1 FSAGPREA
9 ALFCRLLKDC
19 SGLGTRVQGRGLQ
32 RLRLPFLIE
41 VRIFGWAAPS
51 SPPAEEVTPKRRSW
65 SAGRSRTGDALCVR
79 PLGPGGRSLKLTGR
93 RRGRFGG
100 ACSRS
105 LDGARRPLRLNPP
118 LLIVDHGHKFPYFT
132 HEPGAKFAQA
142 AGAGTKSA
150 RDGPDDRGNHGR

>member
-1 FSAGPREA
+1 M
-9 ALFCRLLKDC
+9 
-19 SGLGTRVQGRGLQ
+19 
-32 RLRLPFLIE
+32 
-41 VRIFGWAAPS
+41 RIFGWAAPS

-105 LDGARRPLRLNPP
+105 LDGARRPLHPDPP
-118 LLIVDHGHKFPYFT
+118 LLIMDHGDEFFHFAHK
-132 HEPGAKFAQA
+132 PGAKFVQA
-142 AGAGTKSA
+142 AGAGTKA
-150 RDGPDDRGNHGR
+150 RTMAPTMAETTCDTGVSK